1 MNVNI
6 DKAFSVITAAF
17 NIVAFKAGF
26 GRHVEFLKPGQVI
39 RSLEYASLSETM
51 FILSLMFSK
60 ISICVFLLRLLADSL
75 AKKKRYFLYLW
86 IALLLVVN
94 VVCVGQQLGQCTPAN
109 KLWDPIIPGTCE
121 DPRIQSKFAYL
132 NGGRCHFMVVH

>member
-6 DKAFSVITAAF
+6 DKALSVITAAF
-17 NIVAFKAGF
+17 NIVEVKAGI
-26 GRHVEFLKPGQVI
+26 GRHVEFLAPSQVM

-75 AKKKRYFLYLW
+75 AKKKRYFLYL
-86 IALLLVVN
+86 
-94 VVCVGQQLGQCTPAN
+94 
-109 KLWDPIIPGTCE
+109 
-121 DPRIQSKFAYL
+121 
-132 NGGRCHFMVVH
+132 